1 MFSCSDTFCMSL
13 LLKGIA
19 FTQKTTTANSRCGT
33 FFVGG
38 GGGRGGTLIRRP
50 RANSYECNLSLFVF
64 KKNATIAREKHNK
77 TNFLKP
83 IPL

>member
-19 FTQKTTTANSRCGT
+19 FTQKTITANSRCGT

-38 GGGRGGTLIRRP
+38 GGGEGGGGR
-50 RANSYECNLSLFVF
+50 
-64 KKNATIAREKHNK
+64 
-77 TNFLKP
+77 
-83 IPL
+83 